1 MSEQITYGSY
11 SFPDPT
17 PFVGQGVEPVYIAG
31 EIDHTRNSIEL
42 VGNLTGENL
51 SGLHLQKMQMI
62 SGMMS
67 TFQTLTISHET
78 EDKTFLQVKP
88 ENISFSDSDLTTVLP
103 YSVSFSCYE
112 SDAFSEFFGVSDP
125 KDTWSFSEQD
135 GRIIESTHNVSAK
148 GVKVDSASPLVN
160 ARNFVTER
168 VGGYEDLSLFLTGS
182 TGYLMS
188 RTEDIDKSK
197 NTYGLQETYRY
208 NTSEYI
214 STGLSGVFQS
224 SCSIAYG
231 KDEGLNVSVD
241 ASIQG
246 DFNAIENSEGI
257 ISTGL
262 FTASMAQEIAINSV
276 VSSLSDY
283 ESGVYTFIDRGPSSA
298 SYNIDTGTN
307 VISFSYVFSNPENLD
322 QVGNV
327 LHTRSSTVA
336 ASKDDSK
343 VRVSIQGDFKYNS
356 PFEIIPTGDPAT
368 GQRFTEIDEQYS
380 GVATGSGFLN
390 LAIEALQDFTGY
402 AVGYHISG
410 NYINPEPLSRSI
422 SKNPNQS
429 SISYSV
435 SFDNGPDLSNGSLTG
450 LEISLT
456 DKKPLELSGIIPSL
470 GGFAKQK
477 INNRTAGEFSAAAS
491 CEASAEKSQ
500 ELKNIVDKHMT
511 GIFVFSESNS
521 LNDKSIS
528 YNTSRY
534 Y

>member
-17 PFVGQGVEPVYIAG
+17 PFLGQGIEPVYIAG

-42 VGNLTGENL
+42 VGSLTGENL

-62 SGMMS
+62 SGMMP

-112 SDAFSEFFGVSDP
+112 SDTFSEFFGVSDP
-125 KDTWSFSEQD
+125 KDTWSFNEQD

-168 VGGYEDLSLFLTGS
+168 VGGYQDLSLFLTGS
-182 TGYLMS
+182 TGYLIS

-224 SCSIAYG
+224 NCSIAYG

-246 DFNAIENSEGI
+246 NFDAIKNSEGI

-276 VSSLSDY
+276 VSSLSNY
-283 ESGVYTFIDRGPSSA
+283 ESGLYTFIDRGPSSA

-307 VISFSYVFSNPENLD
+307 IISFSYVFSNPENLD

-327 LHTRSSTVA
+327 LHTRKSTVS

-343 VRVSIQGDFKYNS
+343 VRVSIQGDFEYNS
-356 PFEIIPTGDPAT
+356 PFEIIPSGDPAT

-380 GVATGSGFLN
+380 GIATGSGFLN

-422 SKNPNQS
+422 SKDPNQS

-435 SFDNGPDLSNGSLTG
+435 SFDNGPDLSDGSLTG

-477 INNRTAGEFSAAAS
+477 INNRTAGEFSATAS

>member
-11 SFPDPT
+11 SFPAPT

-31 EIDHTRNSIEL
+31 KADHFRDSIEL

-51 SGLHLQKMQMI
+51 SGLHLQKMQMV
-62 SGMMS
+62 SGLMS
-67 TFQTLTISHET
+67 TFQTLTISHEL
-78 EDKTFLQVKP
+78 EDKTFAQAKP
-88 ENISFSDSDLTTVLP
+88 ETISFSDSDLTTVLP
-103 YSVSFSCYE
+103 YSVSFSSYE
-112 SDAFSEFFGVSDP
+112 SRSFSEFFGISDP
-125 KDTWSFSEQD
+125 TDTWSFNEQD
-135 GRIIESTHNVSAK
+135 GRIIDATHNVSAK

-160 ARNFVTER
+160 ARHFVTGR
-168 VGGYEDLSLFLTGS
+168 VTGYRDLSLFLTGS

-214 STGLSGVFQS
+214 NTDLSGVFRS
-224 SCSIAYG
+224 DCSISYG
-231 KDEGLNVSVD
+231 KSEGLSVNVN

-246 DFNAIENSEGI
+246 DFDAIKNSEGI

-262 FTASMAQEIAINSV
+262 FTASMAQEIAVNSV

-283 ESGVYTFIDRGPSSA
+283 ESGVYTFIDRGPSTA

-307 VISFSYVFSNPENLD
+307 VISFHYVFSDPENLD

-327 LHTRSSTVA
+327 LHTRRSTVS
-336 ASKDDSK
+336 ASKDNSK
-343 VRVSIQGDFKYNS
+343 VQVSVQGDFKYNS

-368 GQRFTEIDEQYS
+368 GQRFIEIDEQYS
-380 GVATGSGFLN
+380 GMATGSGFLN
-390 LAIEALQDFTGY
+390 SAIEALQEFTGY
-402 AVGYHISG
+402 ALGYHISG
-410 NYINPEPLSRSI
+410 DYINPQPISRSI

-429 SISYSV
+429 SITYSLE
-435 SFDNGPDLSNGSLTG
+435 FDNSLDLSNGSLTG
-450 LEISLT
+450 LQVSLT
-456 DKKPLELSGIIPSL
+456 DKKPLVRSGILPSL

-477 INNRTAGEFSAAAS
+477 INNRTAGELSAESS
-491 CEASAEKSQ
+491 CEASTGQLQ
-500 ELKNIVDKHMT
+500 ELKNVVSGHMT
-511 GIFVFSESNS
+511 GIFIFSESSS

-528 YNTSRY
+528 YNISRY

>member
-17 PFVGQGVEPVYIAG
+17 PFLGQGIEPVYIAG

-42 VGNLTGENL
+42 VGSLTGENL

-62 SGMMS
+62 SGMMP

-112 SDAFSEFFGVSDP
+112 SDTFSEFFGVSDP
-125 KDTWSFSEQD
+125 KDTWSFNEQD

-168 VGGYEDLSLFLTGS
+168 VGGYQDLSLFLTGS
-182 TGYLMS
+182 TGYLIS

-224 SCSIAYG
+224 NCSIAYG

-246 DFNAIENSEGI
+246 NFDAIKNSEGI

-276 VSSLSDY
+276 VSSLSNY
-283 ESGVYTFIDRGPSSA
+283 ESGLYTFIDRGPSSA

-307 VISFSYVFSNPENLD
+307 IISFSYVFSNPENLD

-327 LHTRSSTVA
+327 LHTRKSTVS

-368 GQRFTEIDEQYS
+368 GLRFKQIDEQYS
-380 GVATGSGFLN
+380 GIATGSGFLN

-422 SKNPNQS
+422 SKDPNQS

-435 SFDNGPDLSNGSLTG
+435 SFDNGPDLSDGSLTG

-477 INNRTAGEFSAAAS
+477 INNRTAGEFSATAS